1 MHSFHRWVRAR
12 AVAGAVTLASF
23 MASSAAA
30 QTRGSCEPVA
40 ERAGREFGCFIT
52 AREELGALPK
62 DSALYWHI
70 DAFTSQAAA
79 DSARAQRSTVV
90 RSLGRI
96 WLFTIAERGWQPA
109 SGKPIAVVGP
119 LPLVDADAFAAV
131 YMEGVFKP
139 GMHSVVHRH
148 PGVEAWYTVEGEQCL
163 ETPEG
168 KLEQRAGAPGVMVRG
183 GLPMILTGTGTGVR
197 RSLVLILQDA
207 AKPRSVLAT
216 DWTPAGLCGP

>member
-1 MHSFHRWVRAR
+1 MHSSHRWVRAR